1 MKITQRYKLWFL
13 ISGLIILVGIGGL
26 FIKGFNLG
34 IDFSGGTMIQ
44 VEMGKM
50 YEVKQIK
57 EDIAAFDLDPQIL
70 HVGADKSSI
79 IIRTK
84 DVVSSDERRE
94 VFNVLKTKYALN
106 ENALVAAEL
115 FGPAIGAEI
124 SRKAALSIALA
135 SLGILIYVSMR
146 FEWRFGVASIMAILH
161 DVLIVMTVYIVF
173 QIPVNSAFIAAI
185 LTVVGYSI
193 NDTIVIFDR
202 IREDIKT
209 TKRRDM
215 MELANDAVNET
226 LARSINTSLTTVLVI
241 FALYVFGVTAIKDL
255 ALPLMVGILTGA
267 YSSITIAS
275 PIWVL
280 LKQHSNRHA

>member
-13 ISGLIILVGIGGL
+13 ISSLIILVGIGGF

-57 EDIAAFDLDPQIL
+57 EDLASFDLDPEIL

-84 DVVSSDERRE
+84 EVVSSDERIAI
-94 VFNVLKTKYALN
+94 FNALKTKYALSDK
-106 ENALVAAEL
+106 ALVAAEL

-135 SLGILIYVSMR
+135 SIGILIYVSMR
-146 FEWRFGVASIMAILH
+146 FEWRFGLSAILAILH
-161 DVLIVMTVYIVF
+161 DVLIVMSFYVVF

-193 NDTIVIFDR
+193 NDTIVVFDR

-209 TKRRDM
+209 TKRKDM

-226 LARSINTSLTTVLVI
+226 LGRSINTSLTTVLVV
-241 FALYVFGVTAIKDL
+241 FALYIFGVTAIKDL
-255 ALPLMVGILTGA
+255 AFPLMVGIITGT
-267 YSSITIAS
+267 YSSIAIAS

-280 LKQHSNRHA
+280 LKKQANKHA